1 MVERSKSPLLL
12 SANFTTTTINTTNLA
27 VTDNLVELNQGLT
40 GAASNDSGILIER
53 GSTGNNAIIAWDESA
68 DSFIVGTTT
77 ATASDTGNLVSQ
89 IMVNQKSPDEILV
102 ESNATYSS
110 FLEFGTSKML
120 ARPFLFPATE
130 RSRPKIAEAVFN
142 RVVKEIQRVVK

>member
-1 MVERSKSPLLL
+1 MQINVKVKNLKNAMAKLKNLEKDLEPDFQEVVKGGAQQIRGEAIKS
-12 SANFTTTTINTTNLA
+12 I
-27 VTDNLVELNQGLT
+27 QT
-40 GAASNDSGILIER
+40 GAKSGIVYEKYNPR
-53 GSTGNNAIIAWDESA
+53 RTHRASA
-68 DSFIVGTTT
+68 PGQ
-77 ATASDTGNLVSQ
+77 APASDTGNLVSQ

-142 RVVKEIQRVVK
+142 RVVKEIQRLVK